1 MAGLSDEGPDNDAGF
16 EVLLSRLEAVV
27 ERLER
32 ENLRLDDALAA
43 YEEGVALVRQCN
55 DLLDRAELRI
65 EELSAAIGPSAPG
78 YAAGQ
83 DLSWQTWEADDD
95 NEDDA

>member
-1 MAGLSDEGPDNDAGF
+1 MAQLSDEGPNDAGF

-65 EELSAAIGPSAPG
+65 EELSNAIGPSAPA

-83 DLSWQTWEADDD
+83 DLSWQAWDADDD
-95 NEDDA
+95 DEDDA